1 MRTWWIWCDYMSWR
15 CLDAD
20 FGWLDCAKTA
30 NSLLQNLV
38 KDSARNRQSQ
48 PWMDNVYH
56 NLNVA
61 QTFFIQLGPGF
72 RRNCIGIQWNSV
84 FEDLHSQW
92 NYMIS
97 YIEPRTHEEKMP
109 TFAATLVCVCVCGRV
124 GETKCKTIRMNILAG
139 DFEKKTKCHTSS
151 ACRILELWGAIG
163 WWILCLHPS
172 SLFWGWC
179 FIHQAELS
187 HWRPPFNGI
196 WSHQTHLAHVLPHLT
211 VLVSFLCPR
220 QTAPLPYKATH
231 WEGWIGLSF
240 TPPKRFL
247 VL

>member
-20 FGWLDCAKTA
+20 FGCLDCAKTA

-61 QTFFIQLGPGF
+61 QTFFIQLGF
-72 RRNCIGIQWNSV
+72 RRNSIGIQWNSV

-109 TFAATLVCVCVCGRV
+109 TFAATLVCVCGRV

-139 DFEKKTKCHTSS
+139 DFEKKTN
-151 ACRILELWGAIG
+151 A
-163 WWILCLHPS
+163 
-172 SLFWGWC
+172 
-179 FIHQAELS
+179 
-187 HWRPPFNGI
+187 
-196 WSHQTHLAHVLPHLT
+196 THLLHVG
-211 VLVSFLCPR
+211 S
-220 QTAPLPYKATH
+220 
-231 WEGWIGLSF
+231 LSYGA
-240 TPPKRFL
+240 L
-247 VL
+247 

>member
-1 MRTWWIWCDYMSWR
+1 MKLYDKLHWASNPRR
-15 CLDAD
+15 EDAYVCSNT
-20 FGWLDCAKTA
+20 G
-30 NSLLQNLV
+30 
-38 KDSARNRQSQ
+38 
-48 PWMDNVYH
+48 
-56 NLNVA
+56 
-61 QTFFIQLGPGF
+61 
-72 RRNCIGIQWNSV
+72 
-84 FEDLHSQW
+84 
-92 NYMIS
+92 
-97 YIEPRTHEEKMP
+97 
-109 TFAATLVCVCVCGRV
+109 VCVCVCVWPCWWNEVQNYPNEHLGRW
-124 GETKCKTIRMNILAG
+124 LW
-139 DFEKKTKCHTSS
+139 KKTKCHTSS

>member
-109 TFAATLVCVCVCGRV
+109 TFAATLVCVCVCVWPCWWNEVQNYPNEHLGRW
-124 GETKCKTIRMNILAG
+124 LW
-139 DFEKKTKCHTSS
+139 KKN
-151 ACRILELWGAIG
+151 
-163 WWILCLHPS
+163 
-172 SLFWGWC
+172 
-179 FIHQAELS
+179 QM
-187 HWRPPFNGI
+187 
-196 WSHQTHLAHVLPHLT
+196 PHI
-211 VLVSFLCPR
+211 FCM
-220 QTAPLPYKATH
+220 
-231 WEGWIGLSF
+231 
-240 TPPKRFL
+240 
-247 VL
+247 